1 MVPTFWEVRR
11 MSPKR
16 VPLGLRAGEVVGP
29 SWGRSLWMLLS
40 SSLPG
45 LELRRSRWLVLLD
58 DGEDAVGIAEGLYF
72 SGDVSLEA
80 EAEAEAEDVV
90 EDGLESLKIWT
101 VSVAEETQRREED
114 VLKDML

>member
-1 MVPTFWEVRR
+1 
-11 MSPKR
+11 
-16 VPLGLRAGEVVGP
+16 
-29 SWGRSLWMLLS
+29 MLLS

-80 EAEAEAEDVV
+80 EAEEVV